1 MMTMRHSCGA
11 ILYTYDPNGD
21 LGIILGMEGTHWLPF
36 KGGCEGDETIE
47 ETAVREIYEETCGL
61 VHVTKISLDH
71 VFNSKHK
78 HYHIGL
84 YEVPYDIIRQFPKKR
99 KEATEKRFMEKQSVK
114 FFPLTGL
121 RCNKNIHSIT
131 RASIKF
137 FWDQF
142 IVLAN
147 NRQIIQKA
155 GERLRNQG
163 LSQNQAKNI
172 FYNDTRVSDM
182 YYCKKK
188 NKSSFLKQPK
198 MYGINYTHAQ
208 EKARDSVRVWRRPI
222 SGSQS
227 I

>member
-1 MMTMRHSCGA
+1 MRHSCGA

-71 VFNSKHK
+71 IFNSKHK

-99 KEATEKRFMEKQSVK
+99 RVATEKRFMEKQSVK
-114 FFPLTGL
+114 FFPIIGL
-121 RCNKNIHSIT
+121 RDNKCIHSIT
-131 RASIKF
+131 RASIEF

-142 IVLAN
+142 MILASN
-147 NRQIIQKA
+147 KRPIQKE
-155 GERLRNQG
+155 GERLRNHG
-163 LSQNQAKNI
+163 LSPNRAKTI
-172 FYNDTRVSDM
+172 FYNDMHFQDVFSYSR
-182 YYCKKK
+182 K

-198 MYGINYTHAQ
+198 KYGMNYTREQ
-208 EKARDSVRVWRRPI
+208 EKIRDSTRVWRRPV
-222 SGSQS
+222 SNK
-227 I
+227 